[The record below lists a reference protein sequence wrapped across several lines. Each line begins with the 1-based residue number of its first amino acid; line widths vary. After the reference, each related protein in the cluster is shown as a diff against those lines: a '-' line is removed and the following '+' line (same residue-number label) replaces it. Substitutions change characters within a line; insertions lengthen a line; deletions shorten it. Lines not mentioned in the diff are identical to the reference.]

1 MSFGLFVWGPQ
12 NEAPAPDPRGV
23 FEGAAEHLRGGAR
36 PRAGLSRGG
45 RSRRVVQAPQRPP
58 RTPGPRGRGR
68 GVPEGGRSTCPT
80 AWRRRQPRRRQRA
93 EQQTHTTNTRPRGSP
108 HFVEAVCLGPPGA
121 QPWALPTCPRASALV
136 VWVVHQPLTQSWSST
151 KTRPRRQDVSAGHP
165 QDVCCVE
172 RGRGGGGEGLVGGL

>member
-1 MSFGLFVWGPQ
+1 MRLLHGPSTGGCSQ
-12 NEAPAPDPRGV
+12 PGPHAASLRAPRSTFAAAPD
-23 FEGAAEHLRGGAR
+23 

-80 AWRRRQPRRRQRA
+80 AWRRRQPRRRQWA